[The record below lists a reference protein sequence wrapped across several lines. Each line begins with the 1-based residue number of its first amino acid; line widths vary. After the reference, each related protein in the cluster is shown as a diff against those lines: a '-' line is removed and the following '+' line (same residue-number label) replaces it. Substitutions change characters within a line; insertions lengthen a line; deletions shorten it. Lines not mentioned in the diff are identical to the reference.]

1 MLPALRRLAVTLI
14 PKVMSTQHPDN
25 ARPAPFADDM
35 GVVKGDGEVDEAV
48 DVFGLGC
55 DEQMWDSEGK
65 EADNHVVR
73 KLLTGYSRV
82 FDSLRLGRDV
92 ALTLRVPNPSVERD
106 MRKSMVEALQS
117 VPSAWDTA
125 TTFYGEGADAP
136 IQEVI
141 LPLTTSARE
150 LAMVEA
156 YYRRVIVEQED
167 QMLLGDQLV
176 KSWVGEFC
184 PKELRVIPL
193 VEDME
198 SLLTCDSIVEEYVSG
213 RDLPHQRV
221 FLARSDPALN
231 YGVVTAEL
239 LLKVALQ
246 RLHRLEE
253 RIGLGIYPIIGA
265 GGVPFRGHLTPL
277 NIDRALTEY
286 PSAHTFTVQSAFKYD
301 YDREDVRRG
310 IAEILAHEKGEPVP
324 IDEARAREVIDKA
337 TEEYQS
343 QVQQLAGIISNV
355 AVHVPRRR
363 ERRMHVGLFGYGR
376 SLGGGVTLPRA
387 IGFSAAL
394 YSIGVPP
401 ELLGMAC
408 LKPDDLAFVR
418 EVYPSL
424 DGDLRAAL
432 RFTNEQ
438 RVRELLGEKYV
449 KLAAQ
454 FAGDIDRVHE
464 GLTGAVWA
472 GLSSSDGAV
481 NVFHYVEEAAQLR
494 HFLG

>member
-1 MLPALRRLAVTLI
+1 MTLI

-25 ARPAPFADDM
+25 AKPAPFADST
-35 GVVKGDGEVDEAV
+35 GVVKGEGEVDEAV

-65 EADNHVVR
+65 EADQHVVR

-82 FDSLRLGRDV
+82 FDNLRLGRDV
-92 ALTLRVPNPSVERD
+92 ALTLRVPNPSVERN

-117 VPSAWDTA
+117 VPSAWDSA
-125 TTFYGEGADAP
+125 TTFYGEDADAP

-141 LPLTTSARE
+141 LPLTTSAWE

-156 YYRRVIVEQED
+156 YYRRVIVQQED

-176 KSWVGEFC
+176 KNWVGEFC

-193 VEDME
+193 IEDME
-198 SLLTCDSIVEEYVSG
+198 SLLACDSIVEEYVQG
-213 RDLPHQRV
+213 RYLPHQRV

-246 RLHRLEE
+246 RLRRLEE

-265 GGVPFRGHLTPL
+265 GSVPFRGHLTPL
-277 NIDRALTEY
+277 NVDRALAEY

-301 YDREDVRRG
+301 YAREDVRRG
-310 IAEILAHEKGEPVP
+310 IDEILAHEKGEPVP
-324 IDEARAREVIDKA
+324 IDEARAREVFDRSTA
-337 TEEYQS
+337 EYQS
-343 QVQQLAGIISNV
+343 QVQMLASLISNV
-355 AVHVPRRR
+355 AAYVPRRR

-408 LKPDDLAFVR
+408 LDPDDLAYVR

-438 RVRELLGEKYV
+438 RVRELLGERYV
-449 KLAAQ
+449 KLVAQ
-454 FAGDIDRVHE
+454 FADDIDRVHE
-464 GLTGAVWA
+464 GLTSAVWA
-472 GLSSSDGAV
+472 GMDRGDTAV

>member
-1 MLPALRRLAVTLI
+1 MTLI

-25 ARPAPFADDM
+25 ARPAPFADST

-65 EADNHVVR
+65 EADQHVVR

-82 FDSLRLGRDV
+82 FDNLRLGRDV
-92 ALTLRVPNPSVERD
+92 ALTLRVPNPSVERN

-117 VPSAWDTA
+117 VPSAWDAA
-125 TTFYGEGADAP
+125 TTFYGEDADAP

-141 LPLTTSARE
+141 LPLTTSAWE

-156 YYRRVIVEQED
+156 YYRRVIVQQED
-167 QMLLGDQLV
+167 QMLLGDLLV
-176 KSWVGEFC
+176 KDWVGEFC

-198 SLLTCDSIVEEYVSG
+198 SLLTCDSIVYEYVRG

-246 RLHRLEE
+246 RLRRLEE

-265 GGVPFRGHLTPL
+265 GSVPFRGHLTPL
-277 NIDRALTEY
+277 NVDRALAEY

-301 YDREDVRRG
+301 YAREDVRRG
-310 IAEILAHEKGEPVP
+310 IDEILAHEKGEPVP
-324 IDEARAREVIDKA
+324 IDEERAREVFDRSTA
-337 TEEYQS
+337 EYQS
-343 QVQQLAGIISNV
+343 QVQMLASLISNV
-355 AVHVPRRR
+355 AAYVPRRR

-408 LKPDDLAFVR
+408 LDPDDLAFVR

-438 RVRELLGEKYV
+438 RVRELLGERYV
-449 KLAAQ
+449 KLVAQ
-454 FAGDIDRVHE
+454 FADDIDRVHE
-464 GLTGAVWA
+464 GLTSAVWA
-472 GLSSSDGAV
+472 GMDRGDTAV

>member
-1 MLPALRRLAVTLI
+1 MTLI

-25 ARPAPFADDM
+25 AKPAPFADST
-35 GVVKGDGEVDEAV
+35 GVVKGEGEVDEAV

-65 EADNHVVR
+65 EADQHVVR

-82 FDSLRLGRDV
+82 FDNLRLGRDV
-92 ALTLRVPNPSVERD
+92 ALTLRVPNPSVERN

-117 VPSAWDTA
+117 VPSAWDAA
-125 TTFYGEGADAP
+125 TTFYGEDADAP

-141 LPLTTSARE
+141 LPLTTSAWE

-156 YYRRVIVEQED
+156 YYRRVIVQQED

-176 KSWVGEFC
+176 KNWVGEFC

-193 VEDME
+193 IEDME
-198 SLLTCDSIVEEYVSG
+198 SLLACDSIVEEYVQG

-246 RLHRLEE
+246 RLRRLEE

-265 GGVPFRGHLTPL
+265 GSVPFRGHLTPL
-277 NIDRALTEY
+277 NVDRALAEY

-301 YDREDVRRG
+301 YAREDVRRG
-310 IAEILAHEKGEPVP
+310 IDEILAHEKGEPVP
-324 IDEARAREVIDKA
+324 IDEARAREVFDRSTA
-337 TEEYQS
+337 EYQS
-343 QVQQLAGIISNV
+343 QVQMLASLISNV
-355 AVHVPRRR
+355 AAYVPRRR

-408 LKPDDLAFVR
+408 LDPDDLAFVR

-438 RVRELLGEKYV
+438 RVRELLGERYV
-449 KLAAQ
+449 KLVAQ
-454 FAGDIDRVHE
+454 FADDIDRVHE
-464 GLTGAVWA
+464 GLTSAVWA
-472 GLSSSDGAV
+472 GMDRGDTAV

>member
-1 MLPALRRLAVTLI
+1 MTLI

-25 ARPAPFADDM
+25 AKPAPFADST
-35 GVVKGDGEVDEAV
+35 GVVKGEGEVDEAV

-65 EADNHVVR
+65 EADQHVVR

-82 FDSLRLGRDV
+82 FDNLRLGRDV
-92 ALTLRVPNPSVERD
+92 ALTLRVPNPSVERN

-117 VPSAWDTA
+117 VPSAWDSA
-125 TTFYGEGADAP
+125 TTFYGEDADAP

-141 LPLTTSARE
+141 LPLTTSAWE

-156 YYRRVIVEQED
+156 YYRRVIVQQED

-176 KSWVGEFC
+176 KNWVGEFC

-193 VEDME
+193 IEDME
-198 SLLTCDSIVEEYVSG
+198 SLLACDSIVEEYVHG

-246 RLHRLEE
+246 RLRRLEE

-265 GGVPFRGHLTPL
+265 GSVPFRGHLTPL
-277 NIDRALTEY
+277 NVDRALAEY

-301 YDREDVRRG
+301 YAREDVRRG
-310 IAEILAHEKGEPVP
+310 IDEILAHEKGEPVP
-324 IDEARAREVIDKA
+324 IDEARAREVFDRSTA
-337 TEEYQS
+337 EYQS
-343 QVQQLAGIISNV
+343 QVQMLASLISNV
-355 AVHVPRRR
+355 AAYVPRRR

-408 LKPDDLAFVR
+408 LDPDDLAFVR

-438 RVRELLGEKYV
+438 RVRELLGERYV
-449 KLAAQ
+449 KLVAQ
-454 FAGDIDRVHE
+454 FADDIDRVHE
-464 GLTGAVWA
+464 GLTSAVWA
-472 GLSSSDGAV
+472 GMDRGDTAV

>member
-1 MLPALRRLAVTLI
+1 MTLI

-25 ARPAPFADDM
+25 AKPAPFADST
-35 GVVKGDGEVDEAV
+35 GVVKGEGEVDEAV

-65 EADNHVVR
+65 EADQHVVR

-82 FDSLRLGRDV
+82 FDNLRLGRDV
-92 ALTLRVPNPSVERD
+92 ALTLRVPNPSVERN

-117 VPSAWDTA
+117 VPSAWDSA
-125 TTFYGEGADAP
+125 TTFYGEDADAP

-141 LPLTTSARE
+141 LPLTTSAWE

-156 YYRRVIVEQED
+156 YYRRVIVQQED

-176 KSWVGEFC
+176 KNWVGEFC

-193 VEDME
+193 IEDME
-198 SLLTCDSIVEEYVSG
+198 SLLACDSIVEEYVHG

-246 RLHRLEE
+246 RLRRLEE

-265 GGVPFRGHLTPL
+265 GSVPFRGHLTPL
-277 NIDRALTEY
+277 NVDRALAEY

-301 YDREDVRRG
+301 YAREDVRRG
-310 IAEILAHEKGEPVP
+310 IDEILAHEKGEPVP
-324 IDEARAREVIDKA
+324 IDEARAREVFDRSTA
-337 TEEYQS
+337 EYQS
-343 QVQQLAGIISNV
+343 QVHMLASLISNV
-355 AVHVPRRR
+355 AAYVPRRR

-408 LKPDDLAFVR
+408 LDPDDLAYVR

-438 RVRELLGEKYV
+438 RVRELLGERYV
-449 KLAAQ
+449 KLVAQ
-454 FAGDIDRVHE
+454 FADDIDRVHE
-464 GLTGAVWA
+464 GLTSAVWA
-472 GLSSSDGAV
+472 GMDRGDTAV